1 MDSKTRILF
10 VDDHEVFHECMRAL
24 FTAHEGM
31 EIVATA
37 NNGQSAVRLARELR
51 PDIVVMD
58 MSIPVLHGIEATRQI
73 VAEKP
78 ESLVIILSGHAES
91 DMVREAFRAGAKGY
105 VLKEESFTELV
116 QAIETVRAGYLF
128 LSPRVSEIDLVE
140 ELSATFNPKPLPALV
155 QLSPREKQVLK
166 LLAEGKGVKEISAIL
181 DVSSKTIETH
191 RANLMKKLDLYSLPE
206 LTRFAI
212 RVGLVK
218 LAL

>member
-24 FTAHEGM
+24 FAAHEGT

-37 NNGQSAVRLARELR
+37 NNGQSAVRLAGELR

-58 MSIPVLHGIEATRQI
+58 MAIPVLHGIEATRQI
-73 VAEKP
+73 VAENP

-116 QAIETVRAGYLF
+116 QAIETVRSGYLF
-128 LSPRVSEIDLVE
+128 LSPRVAEINLE
-140 ELSATFNPKPLPALV
+140 ELSETFNPRPLPSLER
-155 QLSPREKQVLK
+155 LSQREKQVLA
-166 LLAEGKGVKEISAIL
+166 LLAEGKGVKEISTVL
-181 DVSSKTIETH
+181 DISSKTVETH

-206 LTRFAI
+206 ITRFAVS
-212 RVGLVK
+212 VGLVK
-218 LAL
+218 LSL